1 MRKLRSFQHLL
12 MADSCPHK
20 QHGALKDQTKR
31 LRRFRKVEE
40 LGMSKVQSRQ
50 A

>member
-12 MADSCPHK
+12 MAGSCPHR
-20 QHGALKDQTKR
+20 QRGALKDQT
-31 LRRFRKVEE
+31 RRSGRFQKVEE
-40 LGMSKVQSRQ
+40 LGMSKVQSHQ